1 MLRNYLKTALRSMRR
16 HFSYSAIN
24 ILGLAVGFVA
34 SFFILLWVQDELAY
48 DTHYEGVEDVYRLMR
63 TSDYGPDQIFT
74 WPPITAKL
82 DDILDEEYPEIE
94 YAALYSWEQN
104 MSFTRGDIAF
114 REDGRHVGLDFFKIL
129 KHDFLVGNPLTALDT
144 RESVV
149 LSNNMARKY
158 FPEFYEG
165 DVLDVVGASRVMDQA
180 MRLDNRLELTVT
192 GVFVD
197 LPAQSTIAMDYALAM
212 EEFAV
217 RNAWIDEWG
226 NNGLRMLV
234 RLVPGAS
241 HEAVTDKIRHLI
253 TENTD
258 SDNDVLFLQQYT
270 DVYLQSNFENGVLVG
285 GRIDMLRIFSVVG
298 IFILLIAA
306 INFMNLATARSAQR
320 ALEVGIRKTFG
331 SNRMHLAGQFL
342 GESVLTALFALLI
355 AGLAVFMLLPGFN
368 ELTDKEISFA
378 LIDSSVWLQFLGI
391 AVVTGLV
398 AGIYPA
404 FYLSAFS
411 VIRVLRGGHKS
422 SGKGGNL
429 RRGLVIVQFTLSIIL
444 IVGSVTVY
452 NQVNYILTKDL
463 GLDRKDVFY
472 SRLEGPMLTQYDSY
486 VARLE
491 SEPSIQR
498 VSSTSTSPLSVSSST
513 SWGVRWDGRD
523 PDDNTLYNIMQT
535 SHGFLDVMKMEL
547 AAGRDFS
554 KEFGTDSMNVIVNE
568 AAVRAMGFDDP
579 IGQAVRVWGRDG
591 QIIGVVKDF
600 HIASLYDPIDPM
612 VMRLNPEDASQTY
625 IRPAP
630 GQTAEAIV
638 AFETVFKEFNPNY
651 PMEHDFVD
659 AFFERQYRSE
669 IVVGKLSRWFTGL
682 AIFIACLGLF
692 GLASFTAER
701 RTKEIGIRK
710 VLGASVSGLVGLL
723 GREFV
728 VLVLVAFVVAAPI
741 SAVLMNNWLADFE
754 FHTELGWQVFA
765 SAILG
770 VILITTATVG
780 FQSVRAALANPA
792 DSLRSE

>member
-48 DTHYEGVEDVYRLMR
+48 DTHYDGVEDVYRLMR
-63 TSDYGPDQIFT
+63 TSDYGPGQIFT
-74 WPPITAKL
+74 WPAVTAKL
-82 DDILDEEYPEIE
+82 DDVLDEEYPEIE
-94 YAALYSWEQN
+94 YVAMYSWQQN
-104 MSFTRGDIAF
+104 MSFMRGDITF
-114 REDGRHVGLDFFKIL
+114 REDGRHIGPDFFKIL
-129 KHDFLVGNPLTALDT
+129 KHDFLVGDPLTALDT

-149 LSNNMARKY
+149 LSNTMARKY

-165 DVLDVVGASRVMDQA
+165 GASDVQGADRVINQG
-180 MRLDNRLELTVT
+180 MRLDNRMDLTVT
-192 GVFVD
+192 GVFAD
-197 LPAQSTIAMDYALAM
+197 LPAQSTFAMDYALSQA
-212 EEFAV
+212 EYAA
-217 RNAWIDEWG
+217 RNAWIDDWG

-241 HEAVTDKIRHLI
+241 HEAVSDKIRLLI
-253 TENTD
+253 QENTD

-320 ALEVGIRKTFG
+320 SLEVGIRKTFG
-331 SNRMHLAGQFL
+331 SNRTHLAGQFL
-342 GESVLTALFALLI
+342 GESVLTSLFALVI

-368 ELTDKEISFA
+368 ELTNKEISFA

-391 AVVTGLV
+391 AVVTGLI

-404 FYLSAFS
+404 FYLSAFN
-411 VIRVLRGGHKS
+411 VVRVMRGGEKS

-429 RRGLVIVQFTLSIIL
+429 RRGLVVVQFTLSIIL

-472 SRLEGPMLTQYDSY
+472 SRLEGPMLAQYDSY

-498 VSSTSTSPLSVSSST
+498 VSSTSTSPLSIGSST
-513 SWGVRWDGRD
+513 SWGVRWDARD
-523 PDDNTLYNIMQT
+523 PDDNTLYNIIQT

-554 KEFGTDSMNVIVNE
+554 KDFGTDSMNVIVNE
-568 AAVRAMGFDDP
+568 AAARAMGFDDP

-600 HIASLYDPIDPM
+600 HITSLYDPVDPM

-638 AFETVFKEFNPNY
+638 AFETVFQEFNADY
-651 PMEHDFVD
+651 PMEHSFVD
-659 AFFERQYRSE
+659 AFFER
-669 IVVGKLSRWFTGL
+669 
-682 AIFIACLGLF
+682 
-692 GLASFTAER
+692 
-701 RTKEIGIRK
+701 
-710 VLGASVSGLVGLL
+710 
-723 GREFV
+723 
-728 VLVLVAFVVAAPI
+728 
-741 SAVLMNNWLADFE
+741 
-754 FHTELGWQVFA
+754 
-765 SAILG
+765 
-770 VILITTATVG
+770 
-780 FQSVRAALANPA
+780 
-792 DSLRSE
+792 